1 MAATMALEQT
11 RDHWLHRLAVATLLT
26 AILPIF
32 FGAMTTTRDAGMAF
46 PDWPSSDGHNL
57 ILYPW
62 LRSVGD
68 KFLEHGHRLAGVVIG
83 LCSIGLVTVAA
94 LRERRAWVQILAGV
108 VLLCVIGQGVLGG
121 QRVLLND
128 RGLAFVHGSFAVLV
142 FGLMGAMATVTSA
155 GWQRIAESPVVD
167 VESRPVTR
175 PPTRLKWLLLGT
187 LCVLFVQY
195 VLGGLVRHRGM
206 VLYEHAGFA
215 LVAFLLAVFSAG
227 GAVFSNM
234 AWLRGPAFALVLTVM
249 VQVFLGLGA
258 WATRFGMP
266 GIVEVPVAQSS
277 AQVFFR
283 TAHVLG
289 GMSVFLATTIL
300 WLRVWRL
307 EWVLRSNQQ
316 TSGEGIATDNSTSML
331 VAGGVRG

>member
-1 MAATMALEQT
+1 MNQA
-11 RDHWLHRLAVATLLT
+11 RDPWLHRLAVLTVAT
-26 AILPIF
+26 AVLPIF
-32 FGAMTTTRDAGMAF
+32 FGAMTTTKDAGMAF

-57 ILYPW
+57 VLYPW

-83 LCSIGLVTVAA
+83 LCSIALVVVAA
-94 LRERRAWVQILAGV
+94 VRERRGWVQALAGV
-108 VLLCVIGQGVLGG
+108 VLLCVIAQGLLGG

-155 GWQRIAESPVVD
+155 GWQSIATAPVVD
-167 VESRPVTR
+167 IESRPVTR
-175 PPTRLKWLLLGT
+175 SPSRLKWLVAGT

-215 LVAFLLAVFSAG
+215 LIAFLLSVFSAG

-234 AWLRGPAFALVLTVM
+234 AWLRGPAFLLVLAVTG
-249 VQVFLGLGA
+249 QVFLGLGA

-266 GIVEVPVAQSS
+266 GIVDVPVAQSS

-289 GMSVFLATTIL
+289 GMTVFLATTIL

-307 EWVLRSNQQ
+307 EWVVRRDQAAMGDRMASENEAPLL
-316 TSGEGIATDNSTSML
+316 A
-331 VAGGVRG
+331 AGGVRG